1 MTASTMPVSA
11 EGRPVPPAST
21 PRRGPLGWWLSD
33 VRVLAQRSLA
43 RIVREPET
51 LMDVTIQP
59 IVFVLLFA
67 YVFGSAIAIPGGGSY
82 REYLIGGMLGMGLA
96 GTAPGTAVALVTDM
110 STGLIDRFRSLP
122 MSRAAV
128 LAGRTL
134 ADLLT
139 QALGALVVA
148 GVGLAIGWRIHTGV
162 ADTLAAFGLAL
173 LLGYA
178 FTWAGACLGMAL
190 RSPEAAQQLGFILF
204 LPLTFVS
211 NAFVPTQG
219 MPGWLQAVANWN
231 PLSALAA
238 ACRHLLREPGPG
250 RLDPGL
256 AYAAS
261 RAGGVALVRRSP
273 GRLRSPGCPPLPPQ
287 VPHLSPPASRG
298 SGGGRGPRRRG
309 GAQVRDLCLPPAR
322 RGAPQACSRRAGD

>member
-1 MTASTMPVSA
+1 MTNLTLPITTG
-11 EGRPVPPAST
+11 GRPAAPARA
-21 PRRGPLGWWLSD
+21 PRGGALRWRVND
-33 VRVLAQRSLA
+33 VLVLTQRSLA

-67 YVFGSAIAIPGGGSY
+67 YVFGSAIVIPGGGSY
-82 REYLIGGMLGMGLA
+82 REYLIGGMLGMGIA

-148 GVGLAIGWRIHTGV
+148 AVGLAIGWRVHTGI

-173 LLGYA
+173 LFGYA
-178 FTWAGACLGMAL
+178 FTWAGACLGMVL

-204 LPLTFVS
+204 LPLTFIS

-238 ACRHLLREPGPG
+238 ACRHLFGNP
-250 RLDPGL
+250 DPAATVQAWPMQHAVL
-256 AYAAS
+256 AVLLWSAAL
-261 RAGGVALVRRSP
+261 LVVFAPLAVHLYRRKS
-273 GRLRSPGCPPLPPQ
+273 L
-287 VPHLSPPASRG
+287 A
-298 SGGGRGPRRRG
+298 
-309 GAQVRDLCLPPAR
+309 
-322 RGAPQACSRRAGD
+322 